1 MLKLPI
7 YEKNEIVKT
16 YEVQDFVI
24 PYGIIQD
31 VLKIIEPEKINDTM
45 AVAGMVV
52 GALNEVNDLLLDLFP
67 GLTEEELRHADLGDV
82 VVVITG
88 IALYAVNKL
97 RTGLGLKKGA

>member
-16 YEVQDFVI
+16 YEVRDFVI

-31 VLKIIEPEKINDTM
+31 ILRIIEPEKLNDTV

-52 GALNEVNDLLLDLFP
+52 TSLKEVNDLLVDLFP

-82 VVVITG
+82 VGVVVE
-88 IALYAVNKL
+88 IASYAVNKL
-97 RTGLGLKKGA
+97 TRGLSLKKGA